1 MQAGARVA
9 GFRRLEDRRGI
20 GRLFRG
26 RRVYEVVMSDDTTR
40 LVSFSELDKLLDG
53 RHFPAD
59 FWACVHAADYWR
71 DHLGD
76 HEDPTITS
84 WPNALPRD

>member
-1 MQAGARVA
+1 MHEGIRVV

-20 GRLFRG
+20 SRLLNG
-26 RRVYEVVMSDDTTR
+26 RRLYEVVMSDDTTR
-40 LVSFSELDKLLDG
+40 LVSFSELDKMLDA

-59 FWACVHAADYWR
+59 FWACVHAADYER

-76 HEDPTITS
+76 NENPRMTAWPTP
-84 WPNALPRD
+84 WPPA